1 MKGLDLLKAMDVPLP
16 EPKYDKAPSQFLK
29 ENTHP
34 NPGYRSFF
42 LVYVGDSTLPFV
54 SAIAL

>member
-1 MKGLDLLKAMDVPLP
+1 MRGLSLLRSLDVPLP
-16 EPKYDKAPSQFLK
+16 EPRYDKAPVSFLEK
-29 ENTHP
+29 TDP

-42 LVYVGDSTLPFV
+42 LAYVGDSTLPFV